1 MESNQNYLED
11 LRLIKKVMEESSRF
25 ISLSGM
31 SGLFAGLTALAG
43 AAVAAFPILKGHVIM
58 TRDQMTTLTGTQVTQ
73 LLLDAGIVLIL
84 ALGGSVYFAWRKSV
98 GQGLRIWTP
107 VSRKFLINL
116 MIPLITGGII
126 ITILIHRGNP
136 EYIVPSML
144 VFYGLALASS
154 GKLTFSE
161 VFYLGLI
168 EIATGLLAFVFV
180 DYWIYFWGFGF
191 GLMHI
196 VYGLLVYRKYR

>member
-126 ITILIHRGNP
+126 ITILIQRGNP